1 MRKCIFIVDTNDTGV
16 KMKTRIQKWGNSL
29 ALRIPKS
36 FATEAGIEQNS
47 SVELSLE
54 RGKLIIVSSQR
65 PRFTLKQ
72 LLSQVGKDN
81 LHQEIQTGPPVG
93 KEVW

>member
-1 MRKCIFIVDTNDTGV
+1 
-16 KMKTRIQKWGNSL
+16 MKTRIQKWGNSL

-36 FATEAGIEQNS
+36 FATEAGIEQDS

-54 RGKLIIVSSQR
+54 KGKLIIVSSQR
-65 PRFTLKQ
+65 PKFTLKQ

-81 LHQEIQTGPPVG
+81 LHQEIQTGPPIG